1 MRIIEPSY
9 EILTDISEG
18 GIKEL
23 QHIEKIGRV
32 CYKSEDKITDDGES
46 AKKFVK
52 MLIGRGHCFDEKTE
66 ILTLNGW
73 KKYYELSENDL
84 YATLNNDGMVEYLP
98 KNDYVEY
105 EYMGD
110 MVKVDSPLV
119 NLLVTDEHNM
129 YVCTTTTKEGR
140 KKRKYEL
147 IKAKDLI
154 DKSHAYIKNSN
165 GISFKGSNVPLNI
178 IKLIGFSIG
187 DGNIY
192 NNNLT
197 FHLGKERKIKF
208 LLDILNGENI
218 RYSELDGKDGYKTFK
233 IGLTTDETMLK
244 HIELFKNI
252 YNNNKEKI
260 IPLDLIKNM
269 NKEECITLL
278 SGLLEADGSYSIF
291 DNKYHSKYYCTT
303 SKILADQFQ
312 QLALHCGYSSNYGA
326 EQQSGFGS
334 DKTVYR
340 MSLITRYNK
349 PEINKSKG
357 LKGNISLIHN
367 QKQKV
372 WCINISPYHNVYV
385 RRNGKPVWCG
395 NCAMIEHSSLSVKF
409 TVDRGVSHELVRHRI
424 ASFAQES
431 TRYCNYSKD
440 KFDNGITFIKPF
452 FFEEESKGY
461 LHWLSAMEKCEDSYI
476 TLVNEGATPQEA
488 RSVLP
493 NSTKTEITITANY
506 REWRAFFKLRTA
518 KAAHPQMVQVTRPLL
533 KELKTRLPIIFDDI
547 EVEE

>member
-1 MRIIEPSY
+1 MRIIKPSY
-9 EILTDISEG
+9 DILTTISAG
-18 GIKEL
+18 GIEEL

-32 CYKSEDKITDDGES
+32 CYKSEDKITENGES

-52 MLIGRGHCFDEKTE
+52 MVIDRGHCFDEKTE

-84 YATLNNDGMVEYLP
+84 YATLNSSGIVEYLP
-98 KNDYVEY
+98 KNQYVEY
-105 EYMGD
+105 EYTGD
-110 MVKVDSPLV
+110 MIKVDSPLV

-129 YVCTTTTKEGR
+129 YACTTTTKNGR
-140 KKRKYEL
+140 KKQKYEL
-147 IKAKDLI
+147 IKAKELI

-165 GISFKGSNVPLNI
+165 GISFSGTNIPLNI

-197 FHLGKERKIKF
+197 FHLGKKRKILF
-208 LLDILNGENI
+208 LLNILNEENI
-218 RYSELDGKDGYKTFK
+218 RFSEVNKNDGYKTFR
-233 IGLTTDETMLK
+233 IGLSTDQTMLQY
-244 HIELFKNI
+244 IELFKRI
-252 YNNNKEKI
+252 YNDDKEKV
-260 IPLDLIKNM
+260 IPLDLIQSM
-269 NKEECITLL
+269 NKEECIALL

-291 DNKYHSKYYCTT
+291 DNKYYSKYYCTT
-303 SKILADQFQ
+303 SKTLVNQFQ

-326 EQQSGFGS
+326 EQKSGFGS

-372 WCINISPYHNVYV
+372 WCINILPYHNVYV

-409 TVDRGVSHELVRHRI
+409 IVDRGGI
-424 ASFAQES
+424 A
-431 TRYCNYSKD
+431 
-440 KFDNGITFIKPF
+440 
-452 FFEEESKGY
+452 
-461 LHWLSAMEKCEDSYI
+461 
-476 TLVNEGATPQEA
+476 
-488 RSVLP
+488 
-493 NSTKTEITITANY
+493 
-506 REWRAFFKLRTA
+506 
-518 KAAHPQMVQVTRPLL
+518 
-533 KELKTRLPIIFDDI
+533 
-547 EVEE
+547 